1 MKKIPD
7 IPTTVMAE
15 HTASIAVIDAT
26 ADGARAS
33 SRCLHPS
40 VRERWND
47 YGIGLLLQGD
57 LKGAEAAFEKVAAMD
72 PKYADGWVNIGR
84 ARLQE
89 GNLAGAED
97 VLRRALAIDPKLAK
111 THFFLGVML
120 KNDGRYD
127 EALRHLRTAS
137 DLYPRDRVVLNQ
149 LGRVL
154 FLKRQFSE
162 AIEQFNKVLRIDPE
176 DLQAHYNLMLCYQ
189 GLGDHARAARERTLY
204 ERFKADEASQAITGP
219 YRQLHPHDNNER
231 QSIHEHG
238 SASPGGIL
246 MLGASQSW
254 LAASRAVPSCR
265 SPPRAQT
272 APPTAGASSAD
283 VYRCHLGR
291 GHTVPPQQRCIR
303 QKISARNDGRGRRV
317 LRRRRRRMAG
327 RAADQFQ
334 KLAGPPGDGRR
345 RSTRCIATIGT
356 VSFTDVTARSG
367 LGVSMYG
374 IGAAAAD
381 YDNDGAQ
388 DVYITGLDG
397 NRLFRGIG
405 GGRFEDVTARAG
417 VGASGFSTCAVWF
430 DYDNDGRLDLFV
442 CRYVEWSI
450 KTDLFCTLDGTDQVV
465 LHAGILQGT
474 ESAVVPQQRQRR
486 VRGRDEGGRSLR
498 SGIKSARRGADRSR

>member
-1 MKKIPD
+1 MPRRKAPRVE
-7 IPTTVMAE
+7 PL
-15 HTASIAVIDAT
+15 
-26 ADGARAS
+26 
-33 SRCLHPS
+33 LHPS

-111 THFFLGVML
+111 THFFLGVTL

-176 DLQAHYNLMLCYQ
+176 DLQSHYNLMLCYQ
-189 GLGDHARAARERTLY
+189 GLGDHARAAHERTLY

-238 SASPGGIL
+238 SL
-246 MLGASQSW
+246 
-254 LAASRAVPSCR
+254 
-265 SPPRAQT
+265 T
-272 APPTAGASSAD
+272 
-283 VYRCHLGR
+283 
-291 GHTVPPQQRCIR
+291 
-303 QKISARNDGRGRRV
+303 
-317 LRRRRRRMAG
+317 
-327 RAADQFQ
+327 
-334 KLAGPPGDGRR
+334 
-345 RSTRCIATIGT
+345 
-356 VSFTDVTARSG
+356 
-367 LGVSMYG
+367 
-374 IGAAAAD
+374 
-381 YDNDGAQ
+381 
-388 DVYITGLDG
+388 
-397 NRLFRGIG
+397 
-405 GGRFEDVTARAG
+405 RAG
-417 VGASGFSTCAVWF
+417 
-430 DYDNDGRLDLFV
+430 Y
-442 CRYVEWSI
+442 
-450 KTDLFCTLDGTDQVV
+450 
-465 LHAGILQGT
+465 
-474 ESAVVPQQRQRR
+474 
-486 VRGRDEGGRSLR
+486 
-498 SGIKSARRGADRSR
+498 